1 MENNTPLARIKNDG
15 ILPLFYH
22 DDPNVC
28 IAACRALHEA
38 GIAAVEFTNRG
49 ANAVNNFK
57 MLIAERDA
65 SMPGLLL
72 GIGTVATAKQATT
85 FISAGADF
93 LVSPFFDEGVSKV
106 AADAGIV
113 WIPGCMTPREVH
125 IARQAGWGMVKLFP
139 GNVLGTGFVE
149 AIRPLFRDMEFIVT
163 GGVETEEAN
172 IAAWFKSGV
181 SAVGMGS
188 KLITPAM
195 LVNGEFGA
203 LTAAASQTLATIKR
217 LK

>member
-22 DDPNVC
+22 DDPKTC
-28 IAACRALHEA
+28 IGVCRALHKS

-57 MLIAERDA
+57 ALVAERDA

-72 GIGTVATAKQATT
+72 GIGTVATAEQAMT
-85 FISAGADF
+85 FISSGADF
-93 LVSPFFDEGVSKV
+93 LVSPFFDEGVSRV
-106 AADAGIV
+106 AADAGIA

-125 IARQAGWGMVKLFP
+125 MAREAGWGMVKLFP

-149 AIRPLFRDMEFIVT
+149 AIRPLFRDMDFVVT
-163 GGVETEEAN
+163 GGVEAEEAN

-188 KLITPAM
+188 KLITPEM
-195 LVNGEFGA
+195 LANVEFGA
-203 LTAAASQTLATIKR
+203 LTAAASEIVSLIKR